1 MSGTDVISTLQT
13 TSHFVTLQYFG
24 MFAVFFI
31 RKTIIKSKYIIE
43 EEMLTLT

>member
-24 MFAVFFI
+24 MFAVFLLE
-31 RKTIIKSKYIIE
+31 RQELNPNT
-43 EEMLTLT
+43 